1 MNTIH
6 RNKSFY
12 QRLQLKLEDLELQK
26 PQSYNHSFNY
36 DLFCSMNIIF
46 ILETVGTLVFA
57 ISGALTAAE
66 KKFDLMGISII
77 AFVTALGGGT
87 LRDILIG
94 ATPVG
99 WLNEPTLLIVVSI
112 GILLAF
118 VFSKKL
124 NALRKTFFLFDSIGL
139 GMFAI
144 AGMQKAIDFNIPPVY
159 AVLCGMITATFGGML
174 RDILCHE
181 IPIIFRKEIYATA
194 ALAGASLYLLL
205 GYVHA
210 PDEIKYTVSI
220 LTVIAIRIVA
230 VKYNIGLWKIK
241 WDE

>member
-1 MNTIH
+1 M
-6 RNKSFY
+6 S
-12 QRLQLKLEDLELQK
+12 
-26 PQSYNHSFNY
+26 
-36 DLFCSMNIIF
+36 IIF
-46 ILETVGTLVFA
+46 ILESVGTLVFA

-94 ATPVG
+94 ATPVA
-99 WLNEPTLLIVVSI
+99 WLHEPTMLIVVSI

-118 VFSKKL
+118 LFSKKL
-124 NALRKTFFLFDSIGL
+124 NNLRKTFFLFDSIGL
-139 GMFAI
+139 GLFAI
-144 AGMQKAIDFNIPPVY
+144 AGMQKAIDFDIPPVY

-174 RDILCHE
+174 RDILCND

-194 ALAGASLYLLL
+194 ALLGASLYLLL
-205 GYVHA
+205 GYTNV
-210 PDEIKYTVSI
+210 PGEINYILSI
-220 LTVIAIRIVA
+220 LTVIAIRIIA

>member
-1 MNTIH
+1 M
-6 RNKSFY
+6 S
-12 QRLQLKLEDLELQK
+12 
-26 PQSYNHSFNY
+26 
-36 DLFCSMNIIF
+36 IIF
-46 ILETVGTLVFA
+46 ILETAGTLVFA

-87 LRDILIG
+87 LRDLLIG

-99 WLNEPTLLIVVSI
+99 WLNEPTLLVVISI

-124 NALRKTFFLFDSIGL
+124 NSLRKTFFLFDSIGL
-139 GMFAI
+139 GLFAI
-144 AGMQKAIDFNIPPVY
+144 AGMQKAINFDIPPVY
-159 AVLCGMITATFGGML
+159 AILCGMITATFGGML
-174 RDILCHE
+174 RDILCNE

-194 ALAGASLYLLL
+194 ALCGAALYLLL
-205 GYVHA
+205 GYTIV
-210 PDEIKYTVSI
+210 PREINYIVSI
-220 LTVIAIRIVA
+220 ATVIIIRIVA

>member
-1 MNTIH
+1 M
-6 RNKSFY
+6 S
-12 QRLQLKLEDLELQK
+12 
-26 PQSYNHSFNY
+26 
-36 DLFCSMNIIF
+36 IIF
-46 ILETVGTLVFA
+46 ILETAGTLVFA

-87 LRDILIG
+87 LRDLLIG

-99 WLNEPTLLIVVSI
+99 WLNEPTLLVVISI

-124 NALRKTFFLFDSIGL
+124 NSLRKTFFLFDSIGL
-139 GMFAI
+139 GLFAI
-144 AGMQKAIDFNIPPVY
+144 AGMQKAINFDIPPVY
-159 AVLCGMITATFGGML
+159 AILCGMITATFGGML
-174 RDILCHE
+174 RDILCNE

-194 ALAGASLYLLL
+194 ALCGAALYLLL
-205 GYVHA
+205 GYTIV
-210 PDEIKYTVSI
+210 PREINYIVSI
-220 LTVIAIRIVA
+220 ATVIIIRIIA

>member
-1 MNTIH
+1 M
-6 RNKSFY
+6 S
-12 QRLQLKLEDLELQK
+12 
-26 PQSYNHSFNY
+26 
-36 DLFCSMNIIF
+36 IIF
-46 ILETVGTLVFA
+46 ILETAGTLVFA

-87 LRDILIG
+87 LRDLLIG

-99 WLNEPTLLIVVSI
+99 WLNEPTLLVVISI

-124 NALRKTFFLFDSIGL
+124 NSLRKTFFLFDSIGL
-139 GMFAI
+139 GLFAI
-144 AGMQKAIDFNIPPVY
+144 AGIQKAINFDIPPVY
-159 AVLCGMITATFGGML
+159 AILCGMITATFGGML
-174 RDILCHE
+174 RDILCNE

-194 ALAGASLYLLL
+194 ALCGAALYLLL
-205 GYVHA
+205 GYTIV
-210 PDEIKYTVSI
+210 PREINYIVSI
-220 LTVIAIRIVA
+220 ATVIIIRIVA

>member
-1 MNTIH
+1 M
-6 RNKSFY
+6 S
-12 QRLQLKLEDLELQK
+12 
-26 PQSYNHSFNY
+26 
-36 DLFCSMNIIF
+36 IIF
-46 ILETVGTLVFA
+46 ILETAGTLVFA

-87 LRDILIG
+87 LRDLLIG

-99 WLNEPTLLIVVSI
+99 WLNEPTLLVVISI

-124 NALRKTFFLFDSIGL
+124 NSLRKTFFLFDSIGL
-139 GMFAI
+139 GLFAI
-144 AGMQKAIDFNIPPVY
+144 AGMQKAINFDIPPVY

-174 RDILCHE
+174 RDILCNE

-194 ALAGASLYLLL
+194 ALSGAALYLLL
-205 GYVHA
+205 
-210 PDEIKYTVSI
+210 EITIVPREVNYIVSI
-220 LTVIAIRIVA
+220 ATVIFIRIIA